1 MNKSQRTLA
10 LMLVAGGLTAAAPG
24 IHLAHAE
31 CNAER
36 ATPTCSAKSKKDKCA
51 AEKD

>member
-1 MNKSQRTLA
+1 MTKSRRALA

-24 IHLAHAE
+24 IQLAHAE

-36 ATPTCSAKSKKDKCA
+36 ATPTCSTKSKKEKCA
-51 AEKD
+51 ADKD

>member
-1 MNKSQRTLA
+1 MSKSKRALA
-10 LMLVAGGLTAAAPG
+10 LMLVAGGLAAAAPG

-36 ATPTCSAKSKKDKCA
+36 ATPTCSAKSKSDKCGA
-51 AEKD
+51 DKE